1 MLGLDRHWNR
11 YWLLSGPRIRAR
23 RADDRV
29 PIVCVETQAVVRLQA
44 CSSSSHTTLTWI
56 RPVSQKQSNLQ

>member
-1 MLGLDRHWNR
+1 MRQVMLGLDRHWNR

-29 PIVCVETQAVVRLQA
+29 PIVCVETQATVPF
-44 CSSSSHTTLTWI
+44 SHHTAHS
-56 RPVSQKQSNLQ
+56 RGFA